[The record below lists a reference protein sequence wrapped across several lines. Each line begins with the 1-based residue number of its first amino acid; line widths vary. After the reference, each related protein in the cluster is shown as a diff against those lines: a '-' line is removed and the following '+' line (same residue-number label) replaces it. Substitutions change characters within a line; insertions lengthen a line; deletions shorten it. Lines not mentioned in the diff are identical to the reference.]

1 METVSAASPAPPAPT
16 RLGRLRGAGQPL
28 FVAGMAAA
36 ACTYV
41 ALVDP
46 NTGPGILPPCPL
58 KALTGLDCPGCG
70 MTRAVHAL
78 TRGDLA
84 RALDHNLLLVV
95 LLPLLAYAFVRWTA
109 ERLGRRPP
117 AGRGSLGGP
126 WLPIT
131 AGVVLVGFGVL
142 RNLPFAPLAWLAS
155 GAS

>member
-1 METVSAASPAPPAPT
+1 
-16 RLGRLRGAGQPL
+16 
-28 FVAGMAAA
+28 MAAA

-46 NTGPGILPPCPL
+46 NSGPGVLPPCPL

-78 TRGDLA
+78 TRGDLG

-117 AGRGSLGGP
+117 GPRLPTGP
-126 WLPIT
+126 WLPVA
-131 AGVVLVGFGVL
+131 AGVVLVTFGVL
-142 RNLPFAPLAWLAS
+142 RNLPFAPLGWLAS